1 MDDMGHGG
9 VVQQMNLEDVS
20 PATRLLE
27 KRRQMFE
34 VQEAL
39 ETQKE
44 EFARREELFKRREDA
59 LRKQDL
65 ELQQQLIRFNK
76 FLQENDSKTAR
87 AEKKAREEE
96 ALRLQK
102 EKEIVKSKIELADL
116 EDKKNEMKAI
126 LDKNLVYEKYLTS
139 VLEESDEFQEIGDL
153 LKRYETL
160 KLHHSDLQQRAEEV
174 TQLNDKY
181 RNDLQAYMK
190 EGQDTKL
197 KGHNDIAQYQKQWE
211 HEQLKSLVAGSSRE
225 GFLDE
230 SARRVLEFGK
240 CQMVI
245 TNLYE
250 RSRSNALVKG
260 KVKTAYT
267 LDQAEQLK
275 AIREFVSDLS
285 SIVSTVNSSMHAKS
299 GASASKNAAQASLP
313 PGDATI
319 NSKAQV
325 ALATPPQ
332 PPGAPP

>member
-1 MDDMGHGG
+1 
-9 VVQQMNLEDVS
+9 MNLEDVS

-87 AEKKAREEE
+87 AEKKAKEEKILGE
-96 ALRLQK
+96 QK
-102 EKEIVKSKIELADL
+102 AQEIHEKTHEHDELVN
-116 EDKKNEMKAI
+116 KKDEMKAI

-139 VLEESDEFQEIGDL
+139 VLEESDDFQEIGDL
-153 LKRYETL
+153 LKRHETL
-160 KLHHSDLQQRAEEV
+160 KAHHRDLQERAEEV
-174 TQLNDKY
+174 VMLNDEY
-181 RNDLQAYMK
+181 RSKLQAYMK

-197 KGHNDIAQYQKQWE
+197 KGHNDIAQCQKLWE

-230 SARRVLEFGK
+230 SAKRVLEFGK
-240 CQMVI
+240 CQMVSFKC
-245 TNLYE
+245 LYLCLCVCL
-250 RSRSNALVKG
+250 SVCLSVYLLCMCMCTKHV
-260 KVKTAYT
+260 
-267 LDQAEQLK
+267 QLLK
-275 AIREFVSDLS
+275 HLGRRIY
-285 SIVSTVNSSMHAKS
+285 
-299 GASASKNAAQASLP
+299 
-313 PGDATI
+313 
-319 NSKAQV
+319 
-325 ALATPPQ
+325 
-332 PPGAPP
+332 